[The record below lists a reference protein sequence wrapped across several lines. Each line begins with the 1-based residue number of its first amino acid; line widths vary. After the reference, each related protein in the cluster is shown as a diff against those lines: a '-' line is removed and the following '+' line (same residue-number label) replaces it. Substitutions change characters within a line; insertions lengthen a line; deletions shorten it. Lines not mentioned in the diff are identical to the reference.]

1 MRTGAQGEFVA
12 HEFLAS
18 HVRTASESV
27 HLIAA
32 AVGFT
37 SLGALWLGMLMGTV
51 LRSGWLMSRIRHATI
66 YGLHANLVLFGIWIG
81 MVHGFAQLAVPSG
94 RVRWLDEGVPFLN
107 PFDQIGIGM
116 GTLALELFVAFTLSV
131 LIQRKLGY
139 HRWRTLHSLAYFAF
153 TIVVGHV
160 LISGSDIA
168 GTPIRLVIAIGWGI
182 AMLAGAAT
190 FPAFSK
196 LPRRVAGRTMGQG
209 VRAAD
214 VTINV
219 DPSRCVRF
227 GFCEHEAPQIF
238 SLRSDGRLAYRS
250 SVTSDQ
256 AEQAMQ
262 AALVCPAR
270 AITLGKLPTHVV
282 VTGSDGGGAGIAAP
296 APAPVGM
303 PTVGMQHTGP
313 QGMGLQNLGPV
324 TGPQSGPPPGGF
336 VPDGPSGPMPER
348 PWSPLDDTGRHHVRP
363 LRPPVGRP
371 SGGSRR

>member
-12 HEFLAS
+12 HEVLAS
-18 HVRTASESV
+18 HVRTASEAV
-27 HLIAA
+27 HIVAA

-37 SLGALWLGMLMGTV
+37 SLGALWLGMLMGTT
-51 LRSGWLMSRIRHATI
+51 LRSGWLMSRVRHSTV

-81 MVHGFAQLAVPSG
+81 MVHGFAQLAVPNG
-94 RVRWLDEGVPFLN
+94 KVRWLDEGVPFLN

-116 GTLALELFVAFTLSV
+116 GTLALELFVAFALSV

-160 LISGSDIA
+160 LVSGSDIA
-168 GTPIRLVIAIGWGI
+168 GTRIRLVIVIGWGV

-196 LPRRVAGRTMGQG
+196 LPRRMAGRRVGQ

-219 DPSRCVRF
+219 DPGRCVRF

-250 SVTSDQ
+250 SVTADQ

-282 VTGSDGGGAGIAAP
+282 VTGSEAGAPGAGIAAP
-296 APAPVGM
+296 PVPAPIPM
-303 PTVGMQHTGP
+303 HSTGP
-313 QGMGLQNLGPV
+313 QNLGQMPGPGLQP
-324 TGPQSGPPPGGF
+324 GPPPGGF
-336 VPDGPSGPMPER
+336 IPDGPSGPMPAR
-348 PWSPLDDTGRHHVRP
+348 PWSPLEDTGRHHVRP

>member
-1 MRTGAQGEFVA
+1 MRTAAQGELVA
-12 HEFLAS
+12 HQILAV
-18 HVRTASESV
+18 HVRTASEAV
-27 HLIAA
+27 HIVAA
-32 AVGFT
+32 SVGFL
-37 SLGALWLGMLMGTV
+37 SLAALWLGMLMGTT
-51 LRSGWLMSRIRHATI
+51 LRSGWLMSRVRHSTV

-81 MVHGFAQLAVPSG
+81 MVHGFAQLAVPNG
-94 RVRWLDEGVPFLN
+94 KVRWIDEGVPFLN
-107 PFDQIGIGM
+107 QFDRIGIGM

-153 TIVVGHV
+153 TIVVAHV
-160 LISGSDIA
+160 LTSGSDIA
-168 GTPIRLVIAIGWGI
+168 GTPIRAVIAGGWAV
-182 AMLAGAAT
+182 AMLAGLVT
-190 FPAFSK
+190 FPALSK
-196 LPRRVAGRTMGQG
+196 LPRRMAGRTVGQ

-219 DPSRCVRF
+219 DPTRCVRF

-282 VTGSDGGGAGIAAP
+282 VTGNDGGGSGGGIAAPP
-296 APAPVGM
+296 APAPVPM
-303 PTVGMQHTGP
+303 HATGP
-313 QGMGLQNLGPV
+313 QNMGPMPG
-324 TGPQSGPPPGGF
+324 TGPQPGPPPGGF
-336 VPDGPSGPMPER
+336 VPDGPPGSLPER
-348 PWSPLDDTGRHHVRP
+348 PWSPLEDTGRHHVRP